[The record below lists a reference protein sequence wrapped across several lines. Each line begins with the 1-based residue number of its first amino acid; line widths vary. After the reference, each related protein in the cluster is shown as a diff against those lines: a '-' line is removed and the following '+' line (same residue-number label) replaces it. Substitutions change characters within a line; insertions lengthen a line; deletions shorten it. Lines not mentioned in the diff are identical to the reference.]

1 MKMPTKVR
9 TTTFNTP
16 SPRARERRPTGGFF
30 LPGFLTLADGQV
42 FPGFVPKNQRGVSQG
57 EVVFSTGMTGYVES
71 LTDPSYTGQIL
82 TFTYPLIG
90 NYGVHGQESWE
101 GERIHAQG
109 VVTSEICQAENHA
122 QSEQSFLHWLQE
134 QHIPLITGVDTR
146 ALTKH
151 LRVHGTVPGV
161 ISRTG
166 ESPKR
171 LSPTPFVSVTQ
182 PVLYNQHY
190 QKKVILV
197 DCGLKLS
204 ILRELL
210 KLPVAVKRVP
220 FDYDYTHEAFD
231 GVVVSNGPGDPESY
245 RATIT
250 ILRKALRVGKPI
262 FGICLGSQL
271 LALAAGAKT
280 YKLPFG
286 HRGHNQPC
294 LSTVSGQGYITSQN
308 HGYAVDEKSLPQGWN
323 VTFRNLNDDSVE
335 GITHAQRPFFS
346 VQFHPEARPGPTDT
360 AWLFQEFY
368 QKI

>member
-1 MKMPTKVR
+1 
-9 TTTFNTP
+9 
-16 SPRARERRPTGGFF
+16 
-30 LPGFLTLADGQV
+30 
-42 FPGFVPKNQRGVSQG
+42 
-57 EVVFSTGMTGYVES
+57 
-71 LTDPSYTGQIL
+71 
-82 TFTYPLIG
+82 
-90 NYGVHGQESWE
+90 
-101 GERIHAQG
+101 
-109 VVTSEICQAENHA
+109 
-122 QSEQSFLHWLQE
+122 
-134 QHIPLITGVDTR
+134 
-146 ALTKH
+146 
-151 LRVHGTVPGV
+151 V

-166 ESPKR
+166 ESPKM